1 MRMSWVL
8 WKDPKSLPL
17 GARSRECDNK
27 RTKKLILLLKFAR
40 NTYHGSKKNWL
51 HDNFVLQ
58 N

>member
-27 RTKKLILLLKFAR
+27 RTKI
-40 NTYHGSKKNWL
+40 
-51 HDNFVLQ
+51 DFVT
-58 N
+58 